1 MELKIEAEKAR
12 TFCLDVLDQV
22 GVPTAAAQVCAES
35 LIDASLR
42 GVDSHGVALLT
53 TYVERIHSGQIKP
66 GGQWIIRRESP
77 TTALCDGRHG
87 LGPPLACDAVD
98 LAVEKAQNY
107 GLGAVSLF
115 DSNYLGAL
123 SFYVRRIAERGA
135 IGLCTANAT
144 PRVAPF
150 GGRQG
155 LHGTNPIAYA
165 APTQTGE
172 PLVFDTATGHAAARI
187 HQALDEGRPL
197 NEGVALDA
205 QGEATTDP
213 QTALQGWLLPVG
225 GTIGYGLGLLA
236 DLLSGGLT
244 GGPCGKDVPPVT
256 DMTGPYGCGFF
267 ALAIDPECFGGRDV
281 FAERCSF
288 LVDSARA
295 VPPAAGFDQVRVPGD
310 RAGAEQE
317 HRLSTGIPFAARRW
331 QAILDRLAAC
341 DVDVEGWRSL

>member
-77 TTALCDGRHG
+77 TTALCDGQHG

-115 DSNYLGAL
+115 DGNYLGAL

-155 LHGTNPIAYA
+155 L
-165 APTQTGE
+165 
-172 PLVFDTATGHAAARI
+172 
-187 HQALDEGRPL
+187 
-197 NEGVALDA
+197 
-205 QGEATTDP
+205 
-213 QTALQGWLLPVG
+213 
-225 GTIGYGLGLLA
+225 
-236 DLLSGGLT
+236 
-244 GGPCGKDVPPVT
+244 
-256 DMTGPYGCGFF
+256 
-267 ALAIDPECFGGRDV
+267 
-281 FAERCSF
+281 
-288 LVDSARA
+288 
-295 VPPAAGFDQVRVPGD
+295 
-310 RAGAEQE
+310 
-317 HRLSTGIPFAARRW
+317 RW
-331 QAILDRLAAC
+331 A
-341 DVDVEGWRSL
+341 WP